1 MGISFTCLG
10 PWHRLVIFW
19 KGFGHV
25 WTFVQ
30 VFCRFPLG
38 SVYSLQHLPI
48 ADGLLPEVSCSTR
61 IEPPSF
67 FFKESCAQA
76 NFTCW
81 ILLGAYWT
89 TNGSF
94 LKIHPARCETGAGFS
109 DHCCVDTEVFAGTG
123 GANKHPASHEID
135 AARTL
140 QLVMN
145 KPYQICDMDIVI
157 HYTFIILTISYH
169 IISVLICQRLLPS
182 RFTLVA
188 SSVPEDEMVHLY
200 HIAMFNRGYTWLY
213 HQIYHVYH
221 ENPWKILLKSM
232 KSH

>member
-1 MGISFTCLG
+1 MCISFFCSLDALDALDVLDVLVDALNVQHRQVWPLHPRAMGISFTCLG
-10 PWHRLVIFW
+10 QWHRLVIFW

-38 SVYSLQHLPI
+38 SVYSLQHLQI

-67 FFKESCAQA
+67 FFKNHVP

-109 DHCCVDTEVFAGTG
+109 DHCCVDTEVLGGTG
-123 GANKHPASHEID
+123 GANQHPASHEID

-140 QLVMN
+140 PVSN
-145 KPYQICDMDIVI
+145 
-157 HYTFIILTISYH
+157 
-169 IISVLICQRLLPS
+169 
-182 RFTLVA
+182 
-188 SSVPEDEMVHLY
+188 EM
-200 HIAMFNRGYTWLY
+200 
-213 HQIYHVYH
+213 
-221 ENPWKILLKSM
+221 
-232 KSH
+232 